1 MGTLTSSLFRVT
13 MGWIRTLIQEI
24 WTTVS
29 QTNHE
34 TLISWIGGHWK
45 MLALILCIIGLA
57 ADLAVYLFRWQP
69 YRVWR
74 SSFRRRKLRKEEAE
88 EAAEAD
94 PAEEP
99 DPSGAQEYMDY
110 PEEEDLRGRIPERWD
125 EDESAEAPEEERSR
139 EPAAMARERAFLRDE
154 ESERDSKGRGEAY
167 DRRAYVPEEAYG
179 WQGENRVRPNVPMDS
194 PYRRPAAVEVS
205 RAEPEGT
212 TARFEQAIRPRK
224 RRRVREFLSDSEN
237 AEYVPPDQLIDRR
250 EAYRRPVYPSS
261 WQMDEEDE

>member
-1 MGTLTSSLFRVT
+1 MGTLASSLFRVT
-13 MGWIRTLIQEI
+13 MGWVRTLIQEI
-24 WTTVS
+24 WTTVTS
-29 QTNHE
+29 ANHE

-88 EAAEAD
+88 ETD

-99 DPSGAQEYMDY
+99 GRSGAQETMDY
-110 PEEEDLRGRIPERWD
+110 PEEEDLRGKIPEQWD
-125 EDESAEAPEEERSR
+125 GDEAPEAPEEAWTR
-139 EPAAMARERAFLRDE
+139 EPAAPARESRFPRDE
-154 ESERDSKGRGEAY
+154 GIENGGAAY
-167 DRRAYVPEEAYG
+167 GGNIYRRAYAPEEEYAPRG
-179 WQGENRVRPNVPMDS
+179 ASGIRPDVPMDS

-237 AEYVPPDQLIDRR
+237 EEYVPPDQLIDRR

-261 WQMDEEDE
+261 WKMDEEDK

>member
-1 MGTLTSSLFRVT
+1 MGTLASSLFRVT
-13 MGWIRTLIQEI
+13 MGWVRTLIQEI
-24 WTTVS
+24 WNTVS

-88 EAAEAD
+88 EAADAET
-94 PAEEP
+94 AEEP
-99 DPSGAQEYMDY
+99 GRSGAQEYMDY
-110 PEEEDLRGRIPERWD
+110 PEEEELRERIPEQWD
-125 EDESAEAPEEERSR
+125 GDEAPEAPEEAWAR
-139 EPAAMARERAFLRDE
+139 EPAAVARESGFRRDE
-154 ESERDSKGRGEAY
+154 RIEKGGTGY
-167 DRRAYVPEEAYG
+167 GGNYYRRTYAPEEEYAPRG
-179 WQGENRVRPNVPMDS
+179 AAGIRPDVPMDS

-212 TARFEQAIRPRK
+212 TARFEEAIRPRK